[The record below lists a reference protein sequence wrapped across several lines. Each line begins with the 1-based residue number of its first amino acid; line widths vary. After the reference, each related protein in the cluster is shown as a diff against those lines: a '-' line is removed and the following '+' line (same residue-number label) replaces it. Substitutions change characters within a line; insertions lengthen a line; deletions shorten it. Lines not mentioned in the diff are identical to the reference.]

1 MKNQDTGKYVCD
13 FCGSHQDKVAK
24 MFTSTDSDE
33 VAICNDCVATCV
45 EEILLKDIKKSFTD
59 PLRTGGAA

>member
-1 MKNQDTGKYVCD
+1 MKNQETGEFVCD

-24 MFTSTDSDE
+24 LFTSNSNE

-45 EEILLKDIKKSFTD
+45 EVILQDIKTKGFVETLK
-59 PLRTGGAA
+59 PGGAA

>member
-1 MKNQDTGKYVCD
+1 MKNQETGKYVCD

-33 VAICNDCVATCV
+33 VAICND
-45 EEILLKDIKKSFTD
+45 
-59 PLRTGGAA
+59 